1 MVHREDG
8 AGNKEKRPVMTIQ
21 KSIKP
26 NKYKGVLYILTA
38 AFCFALMNMFVRLAG
53 DIPSIEKS
61 FFRNL
66 VALVFSAVILW
77 RSHIPLSSGKGNMVP
92 LLIRAAFGTLGIFCN
107 FYAVDHLPISDA
119 SMLNKLSPFFA
130 VIFSYFI
137 MKEKIRPYQACCLLL
152 AFFGTLLIVRPGGS
166 SLQMVPALIGA
177 LGGLGAGVAYTM
189 VRLLGTRKVP
199 SAYIVFFFSTFS
211 CLAALPS
218 FFVDFAPL
226 SIKQLSMLLF
236 AGLAATGGQFSIT
249 AAYTH
254 APAKEISIYDYSQII
269 FAALLGFL
277 FLNQVPDA
285 MSILGYVV
293 IFIASLI
300 MFLVSR

>member
-1 MVHREDG
+1 MDSY
-8 AGNKEKRPVMTIQ
+8 NSNLSSKT
-21 KSIKP
+21 
-26 NKYKGVLYILTA
+26 KGVLYILSA

-66 VALVFSAVILW
+66 VALFFSAAILYK
-77 RSHIPLSSGKGNMVP
+77 SHIPLSAGKGNMLP
-92 LLIRAAFGTLGIFCN
+92 LLIRASFGTMGIFCN

-137 MKEKIRPYQACCLLL
+137 MKEKVKPYQISCLLL
-152 AFFGTLLIVRPGGS
+152 AFVGTLLIIRPGGS
-166 SLQMVPALIGA
+166 SLQMIPALIGA

-189 VRLLGTRKVP
+189 VRYLGTRNVP
-199 SAYIVFFFSTFS
+199 SAFIVFFFSAFS

-226 SIKQLSMLLF
+226 SGKQLFMLLL
-236 AGLAATGGQFSIT
+236 AGLSATGGQFSIT

-269 FAALLGFL
+269 FAAILGFL
-277 FLNQVPDA
+277 FLHQIPDA
-285 MSILGYVV
+285 MSVLGYVV
-293 IFIASLI
+293 IFTASLI
-300 MFLVSR
+300 MFLVSNKKS